1 VRYFHSKG
9 ISQAAATSLALA
21 ATAFIVVFALAT
33 QLPSTLVIQRA
44 GVEQAGEAEEAAGIR
59 LSLVALLPD
68 GYAVIANDGT
78 RPVTLNRLFTP
89 GGIMVLNPPITIQ
102 PGQKVSINVGNA
114 EALAAGVEGSGN
126 LKVVLK
132 EKPGLQLATATTFTS
147 CCVTTRYVLTRSS
160 TITTTTYTPPTIS
173 ITETQISLITNR
185 PTSTVTNRITYCR
198 TNYYGT
204 YYTTYQSYYYAMSAI
219 LQTLTSTH
227 TATQSLRITT
237 STTTSLV
244 STVNPWT
251 LYYLTYVISILQPV
265 AVTTITTTNTAT
277 LPTYIRTTQTTSLE
291 RCWGATN
298 TLATIITQSATTV
311 TGSVTYT
318 TVTTATV
325 S

>member
-1 VRYFHSKG
+1 MRYFQSKG

-21 ATAFIVVFALAT
+21 ATAFIVAFALAT

-78 RPVTLNRLFTP
+78 RPVTLNKLFTP

-160 TITTTTYTPPTIS
+160 TLTYTTYTPYPV
-173 ITETQISLITNR
+173 TQTQVRLITAYSTNTITHKLTKCITCYYSTTYTFYDYYYYN
-185 PTSTVTNRITYCR
+185 PYTAVLQTVT
-198 TNYYGT
+198 
-204 YYTTYQSYYYAMSAI
+204 TTQTAI
-219 LQTLTSTH
+219 QPI
-227 TATQSLRITT
+227 RVTT
-237 STTTSLV
+237 STTTSLD
-244 STVNPWT
+244 TMHDPWT
-251 LYYLTYVISILQPV
+251 LYYLTHIITTLPS
-265 AVTTITTTNTAT
+265 VTTTTTTTIMTAT
-277 LPTYIRTTQTTSLE
+277 LPTYTTT
-291 RCWGATN
+291 
-298 TLATIITQSATTV
+298 
-311 TGSVTYT
+311 TYT
-318 TVTTATV
+318 TTTHTGSWNMLTSTSVTSRYTVTITTTATV
-325 S
+325 TSTTVVVS